1 MNIGAKSIVSSVYS
15 GRLVSLDA
23 FRGFD
28 MMIIIGF
35 DRIFSALGRCIY
47 GGNGGWMA
55 EQMSHPYWIGLSFY
69 DTVFPTF
76 LFIAGIS
83 FPFSYARQKEKGTS
97 SLQIHLSILKRV
109 KLTMLASRV
118 TFSV

>member
-55 EQMSHPYWIGLSFY
+55 EQMSHPYWFGL
-69 DTVFPTF
+69 
-76 LFIAGIS
+76 
-83 FPFSYARQKEKGTS
+83 
-97 SLQIHLSILKRV
+97 
-109 KLTMLASRV
+109 
-118 TFSV
+118 